1 MSSISLGGRWCA
13 SLDESIRAQGR
24 NVSGIPLYH
33 ASSSDSSLY
42 HRSRRTC
49 CETAKGPGTGRW
61 SVSCTLSPELMKLT
75 ILDTIQTSP
84 LLIKSSFITSSP
96 SGYPAAPVL
105 LERTKPTLSM
115 SRPASVQR
123 TVSSVFSLVW
133 LSLITSFCQRI
144 FGGNHLLGEN
154 TYRQLSSPAARNSR
168 TSPSE
173 P

>member
-1 MSSISLGGRWCA
+1 MGKLYQISCRVDMSSFSLRARWCVR
-13 SLDESIRAQGR
+13 LDGSIRAQGW

-49 CETAKGPGTGRW
+49 CETPKGPGTDRW
-61 SVSCTLSPELMKLT
+61 SVKCTLSPELMKLT
-75 ILDTIQTSP
+75 ILDIIQTRP
-84 LLIKSSFITSSP
+84 LLIRSSFIISSP

-105 LERTKPTLSM
+105 LARTKPALSM

-133 LSLITSFCQRI
+133 HSLMTSFYQRGS
-144 FGGNHLLGEN
+144 GGTIRWEKTL
-154 TYRQLSSPAARNSR
+154 TCS
-168 TSPSE
+168 
-173 P
+173 

>member
-1 MSSISLGGRWCA
+1 MGRLYQISWRVEMSSISLGGRWCP

-24 NVSGIPLYH
+24 NVSGTPLYH

-61 SVSCTLSPELMKLT
+61 SVRCTLSPELMKLT

-84 LLIKSSFITSSP
+84 LLIRSSFITSSP

-105 LERTKPTLSM
+105 LGRTKPPLSM
-115 SRPASVQR
+115 SRPASVHR

-133 LSLITSFCQRI
+133 LSLITTLCQRRLEGI
-144 FGGNHLLGEN
+144 IYWGEKHL
-154 TYRQLSSPAARNSR
+154 QAAK
-168 TSPSE
+168 
-173 P
+173 